1 MNRLIS
7 LYANRRMASLAAL
20 GFASGL
26 PLALV
31 FATLQA
37 WMTDLNITVAT
48 IGVVVGLV
56 KFPYAFK
63 FVWSPLMD
71 RFVPPFLGRRRGW
84 LLIMQVLLVLG
95 IAAMAW
101 VGGQSSIIPL
111 SIMAV
116 AVAFCSASQ
125 DIVADAY
132 RTDVLSAE
140 ERGAGA
146 AVFVTGYRI
155 GLTVSMAG
163 ALYVAGHF
171 HVPWPTIYL
180 VMAALMGIGIIA
192 SCLAPEPQSGTI
204 APPTLREAVVE
215 PLRQFVARRDGWL
228 VAGFILLFKLPE
240 VMVDLEKIPFLM
252 AAGVSKE
259 QLAVI
264 VQGLGMAM
272 TIVGAMAGGWVVARL
287 GLWRSLWVFGI
298 LGAISNLGFWYIAVA
313 GSAWINLISAVSV
326 EHFCAGLV
334 TAGFVAFLMSQC
346 DRRYSATQFALLSS
360 LMALTSVF
368 CAGPLGALA
377 QRLGWAWFFAL
388 SVLAIIP
395 GMAMLPWIAIP
406 DESGEMQNGHHSL
419 AASATPAAE
428 V

>member
-1 MNRLIS
+1 MRKLIN
-7 LYANRRMASLAAL
+7 LYANRRMAALAAL

-37 WMTDLNITVAT
+37 WMTDLQITVAT
-48 IGVVVGLV
+48 IGLVVGFI

-63 FVWSPLMD
+63 FLWSPLMD

-84 LLIMQVLLVLG
+84 LLVMQGLLILG
-95 IAAMAW
+95 IAAMALA
-101 VGGQSSIIPL
+101 GGQGTLLPL
-111 SIMAV
+111 AIMAV
-116 AVAFCSASQ
+116 VVAFCSASQ

-132 RTDVLSAE
+132 RTDVLPAE

-155 GLTVSMAG
+155 GLTISMAG

-180 VMAALMGIGIIA
+180 AMAGLMGVGVVA
-192 SCLAPEPQSGTI
+192 TFLAPEPQ
-204 APPTLREAVVE
+204 APAAAPGTLREAVVE
-215 PLRQFVARRDGWL
+215 PLRQFVSRRDGWL

-259 QLAVI
+259 ELAVI

-272 TIVGAMAGGWVVARL
+272 TIVGAMAGGWVVARM
-287 GLWRSLWVFGI
+287 GLWRSLWVFGA

-313 GSAWINLISAVSV
+313 GSAWINLIAAVSV

-360 LMALTSVF
+360 LMALTGVIG
-368 CAGPLGALA
+368 AGPLGALA
-377 QRLGWAWFFAL
+377 QYLGWAWFFAL
-388 SVLAIIP
+388 SVLAMIP
-395 GMAMLPWIAIP
+395 AMAMLPWIRIP
-406 DESGEMQNGHHSL
+406 DESPTGEPTGL
-419 AASATPAAE
+419 LVAAAPAE
-428 V
+428 M

>member
-1 MNRLIS
+1 MRKLIE
-7 LYANRRMASLAAL
+7 LYGNRRMAALIAL

-37 WMTDLNITVAT
+37 WMTDLSVSVAT

-84 LLIMQVLLVLG
+84 LLVTQVLLIAG
-95 IAAMAW
+95 IAAMALA
-101 VGGQSSIIPL
+101 GGQGVLLPL
-111 SIMAV
+111 AIMAV

-132 RTDVLSAE
+132 RTDLLEAE

-163 ALYVAGHF
+163 ALYVAGHY

-180 VMAALMGIGIIA
+180 VMSALMGVGVVA
-192 SCLAPEPQSGTI
+192 SIFAPEPKGF
-204 APPTLREAVVE
+204 AAGPGTLREAVVE
-215 PLRQFVARRDGWL
+215 PLRQFISRKDGWL
-228 VAGFILLFKLPE
+228 VAAFILLFKLPE

-259 QLAVI
+259 QLAII
-264 VQGLGMAM
+264 VQGLGMGM

-287 GLWRSLWVFGI
+287 GLWRSLWVFGV

-313 GSAWINLISAVSV
+313 GSAWVNLVAAVSV

-360 LMALTSVF
+360 LMALTS
-368 CAGPLGALA
+368 AIGGGPLGAMA
-377 QRLGWAWFFAL
+377 EYVGWSWFFAI
-388 SVLAIIP
+388 SVLAIVP
-395 GMAMLPWIAIP
+395 AMAMLPWIVIP
-406 DESGEMQNGHHSL
+406 DEAVASESMGISS
-419 AASATPAAE
+419 AAAPIE
-428 V
+428 L

>member
-1 MNRLIS
+1 MRQLIN
-7 LYANRRMASLAAL
+7 LYANRRMAALAAL

-31 FATLQA
+31 FATFQA
-37 WMTDLNITVAT
+37 WMTDLQITVAT
-48 IGVVVGLV
+48 IGWVVGLI

-63 FVWSPLMD
+63 FLWSPLMD

-84 LLIMQVLLVLG
+84 LLVMQVLLIVG
-95 IAAMAW
+95 IAAMAL
-101 VGGQSSIIPL
+101 VGGRGAIVPL
-111 SIMAV
+111 TIMAV

-125 DIVADAY
+125 DIVSDAY
-132 RTDVLSAE
+132 RTDVLPAE

-171 HVPWPTIYL
+171 HIPWPTIYL
-180 VMAALMGIGIIA
+180 VMAGLMGVGVVA
-192 SCLAPEPQSGTI
+192 TLLAPEPD
-204 APPTLREAVVE
+204 APAVAPGTLREAVVE
-215 PLRQFVARRDGWL
+215 PLRQFATRRDGWL
-228 VAGFILLFKLPE
+228 VAAFILLFKLPE

-264 VQGLGMAM
+264 VQGLGMIM
-272 TIVGAMAGGWVVARL
+272 TIAGAMAGGWVVARL
-287 GLWRSLWVFGI
+287 GLWRSLWVFGV

-313 GSAWINLISAVSV
+313 GSAWINLVAAVSV

-360 LMALTSVF
+360 LMALTSVIGG
-368 CAGPLGALA
+368 GPLGALA
-377 QRLGWAWFFAL
+377 EHLGWAWFFAL
-388 SVLAIIP
+388 SVPAIVP
-395 GMAMLPWIAIP
+395 AMAMLPWIIIP
-406 DESGEMQNGHHSL
+406 DETITNESTDYL
-419 AASATPAAE
+419 SAVTPIE
-428 V
+428 S

>member
-1 MNRLIS
+1 MRKLIQ
-7 LYANRRMASLAAL
+7 LYANRRMAALLAL

-37 WMTDLNITVAT
+37 WMTDLRITVAT

-63 FVWSPLMD
+63 FLWSPLMD

-84 LLIMQVLLVLG
+84 LLVTQGLLIVG
-95 IAAMAW
+95 IAAMAL
-101 VGGQSSIIPL
+101 VGGQGALVPL
-111 SIMAV
+111 AIMAV

-132 RTDVLSAE
+132 RTDLLDAE

-180 VMAALMGIGIIA
+180 VMAGLMGVGVVA
-192 SCLAPEPQSGTI
+192 SIFAPEPKGSTA
-204 APPTLREAVVE
+204 APGTLREAVVE

-228 VAGFILLFKLPE
+228 VAAFILLFKLPE

-287 GLWRSLWVFGI
+287 GLWKSLWVFGV

-313 GSAWINLISAVSV
+313 GSGWINLVTAVSV

-360 LMALTSVF
+360 LMALTSVIGG
-368 CAGPLGALA
+368 GPLGAMA
-377 QRLGWAWFFAL
+377 QHMGWSWFFAI
-388 SVLAIIP
+388 SVVAIVP
-395 GMAMLPWIAIP
+395 AMAMLPWIVIP
-406 DESGEMQNGHHSL
+406 DDAVEPGS
-419 AASATPAAE
+419 AAFQSTATTME
-428 V
+428 L